1 MKSCVGNEETFD
13 KQEQQNG
20 NESMSSH
27 LFIYNEKWGIKS
39 SSILLEMGNGIT
51 CVPPEW
57 RISLSKTSEIPSM
70 PLCLA
75 VGNERAHSP
84 LPPPRPPTFS

>member
-27 LFIYNEKWGIKS
+27 LFIYNDKWGIKS
-39 SSILLEMGNGIT
+39 SSILLEMGN
-51 CVPPEW
+51 
-57 RISLSKTSEIPSM
+57 LSFEDIRD
-70 PLCLA
+70 PLYA
-75 VGNERAHSP
+75 P
-84 LPPPRPPTFS
+84 LSRSRK